1 MVARNGKAKLVGV
14 MGDPITHSL
23 SPAIHE
29 YWLQKYDINGAY
41 VPLRVHEQRFAATVE
56 TLLDVGFVGFNVT
69 LPHKERAFQ
78 LAHSHD
84 TASSMCM
91 ACNTLVV
98 QTNGTLHGMN
108 SDSFGFIK
116 MLEYM
121 QQLHPLGKDTIIVLG
136 AGGAA
141 RAVVLSLQMMGVKH
155 IIIANRTLE
164 RAESLVQQLA
174 HYAPD
179 STLTAVHLD
188 EATSY
193 GATANAIINSI
204 SLDGNL
210 TETITPLVA
219 AAHEECWVVDLS
231 YGKGGTLLTR
241 LAAQHQR
248 RTIDGL
254 TMLLWQA
261 VSGFEQWF
269 GVTPTVDAGLVNHI
283 KDIMR
288 L

>member
-14 MGDPITHSL
+14 IGDPISHSL

-41 VPLRVHEQRFAATVE
+41 VPLRVNEQQFEATIN
-56 TLLDVGFVGFNVT
+56 TLIDVGFIGFNVT

-78 LAHSHD
+78 LAQSHD

-91 ACNTLVV
+91 ACNTLVL
-98 QTNGTLHGMN
+98 QSNGTLHGMN

-121 QQLHPLGKDTIIVLG
+121 QQLHPLGKEKVMVLG

-141 RAVVLSLQMMGVKH
+141 RAVVLALQMLHVKH

-164 RAESLVQQLA
+164 RAEALVQQLT
-174 HYAPD
+174 HYATD
-179 STLTAVHLD
+179 STITAVTLG
-188 EATSY
+188 EAVTH
-193 GATANAIINSI
+193 TAHVNAIINSL
-204 SLDGNL
+204 SLDSNVY
-210 TETITPLVA
+210 ETILPLVA
-219 AAHEECWVVDLS
+219 ATSKDCWVVDLS
-231 YGKGGTLLTR
+231 YGKSGTELTR
-241 LAAQHQR
+241 IATQQHR
-248 RTIDGL
+248 MTIDGL

-283 KDIMR
+283 KEVMR

>member
-14 MGDPITHSL
+14 IGDPITHSL

-29 YWLQKYDINGAY
+29 YWLQKHDINGAY
-41 VPLRVHEQRFAATVE
+41 VPLRVHEQQFQTTIAT
-56 TLLDVGFVGFNVT
+56 LIDVGFVGFNVT

-78 LAHSHD
+78 IAQTHD
-84 TASSMCM
+84 TASSICM
-91 ACNTLVV
+91 ACNTLVLQSNSV
-98 QTNGTLHGMN
+98 LHGMN

-121 QQLHPLGKDTIIVLG
+121 QQLHPLEKNKVIVLG

-141 RAVVLSLQMMGVKH
+141 RAVVLALQMMHVKE

-164 RAESLVQQLA
+164 RAEALVNQLA
-174 HYAPD
+174 HYNSESQLIALPYD
-179 STLTAVHLD
+179 DIFVH
-188 EATSY
+188 ASS
-193 GATANAIINSI
+193 ANAIINSV
-204 SLDGNL
+204 SLDGHL
-210 TETITPLVA
+210 TETITPMIEQA
-219 AAHEECWVVDLS
+219 SPSCWIVDLS
-231 YGKGGTLLTR
+231 YGKNGTELTR
-241 LAAQHQR
+241 LATHHKR
-248 RTIDGL
+248 LTIDGL

-283 KDIMR
+283 KEAMR